1 MPSREASL
9 RNLELARANWRRPRP
24 LRSFRETCLIRRIVW
39 QWSKCNG
46 PEKSSGRALAR
57 WLGVSHTWIQKLLR
71 GFAQNPGKIQREVRA
86 QGPATIPQLRQAR
99 ELTREQKERGW
110 LRESRRWRRAEFTVG
125 DNTVRTWAPTKASL
139 RPSVNFENVPSDA
152 PHWTGSGTFP
162 PPPRRFF
169 LRRRGRSRPGIPY

>member
-39 QWSKCNG
+39 QWSMCND

-57 WLGVSHTWIQKLLR
+57 WLGVSHTWVQRLLR
-71 GFAQNPGKIQREVRA
+71 ELAQNPGKMQREVRVHGYA
-86 QGPATIPQLRQAR
+86 SVADLRRAR

-110 LRESRRWRRAEFTVG
+110 LREPRRWRRAEFTVG
-125 DNTVRTWAPTKASL
+125 DNIVRTWVRTEASL
-139 RPSVNFENVPSDA
+139 HPTASFEDIPPDA
-152 PHWTGSGTFP
+152 PHWTRSGTLP
-162 PPPRRFF
+162 PPSRRFF
-169 LRRRGRSRPGIPY
+169 LLRRGRWRPGVTY